1 MNNQLKAS
9 LYNDICTIIDK
20 SNVRI
25 DEPMNRHTTFRIG
38 GPADIFVEISTVEE
52 AKAIV
57 KLCKTTVVP
66 YYILGNGSNLLVGDK
81 GFRGVVIQ
89 IYKNMNQ
96 VVVEGNRIRV
106 QAGALLSKI
115 AREALANELKG
126 FEFAAGIP
134 GTVGGAIVM
143 NAGAYGGEMKDILT
157 SVTVLDGAGE
167 VVEIQAADLALGYR
181 TSILEQEG
189 YVALEAVITLEE
201 GNRSEIEARME
212 ELKIQR
218 VTKQPLEFPSGG
230 STFKRPEGHF
240 AGKLIQDAGLR
251 GYAVGDAQVSEKH
264 CGFVINRGTATA
276 ADVLELVHQ
285 VSEKVAEQFGVSL
298 ELEIK
303 QIGEY

>member
-1 MNNQLKAS
+1 MNNQLKADI
-9 LYNDICTIIDK
+9 YEEICTIID
-20 SNVRI
+20 SVNVRI
-25 DEPMNRHTTFRIG
+25 DEPMSKHTTFRIG
-38 GPADIFVEISTVEE
+38 GPADIFVETSTIEE
-52 AKAIV
+52 VKAAVGICRAKD
-57 KLCKTTVVP
+57 VP

-81 GFRGVVIQ
+81 GYRGVVIQ

-96 VVVEGNRIRV
+96 VTVDGNQIHV

-143 NAGAYGGEMKDILT
+143 NAGAYGGEMKDVLT

-167 VVEIQAADLALGYR
+167 VVEISAEHLALGYR
-181 TSILEQEG
+181 TSIVEKEG
-189 YVALEAVITLEE
+189 YVALEAVISLDK

-230 STFKRPEGHF
+230 STFKRPEGYF

-251 GYAVGDAQVSEKH
+251 GFAVGDAQVSEKH
-264 CGFVINRGTATA
+264 CGFVVNKGNATAT
-276 ADVLELVHQ
+276 DVLELVQ
-285 VSEKVAEQFGVSL
+285 KVTQKVEEGFGVTL

-303 QIGEY
+303 RIGEF